1 MKVSKVVKICK
12 DSGSFEVV
20 KDNGEIWLGN
30 GQSFYKLDEVF
41 ELTENMICTLFDISD
56 KKRNETFIKEI
67 ITDEIPEMCVLFKDQ
82 VPGDVMPERGE
93 VEIKYKG
100 ESFIPYKAAGET
112 LLLNAKYFE
121 PFKNSDDIEVWLRR
135 TEVRSGDR
143 VFILKLGMFNVG
155 VVSLRRDNDEILNA
169 VKEIGGG
176 MND

>member
-56 KKRNETFIKEI
+56 KKKNETFIKEI

-82 VPGDVMPERGE
+82 VPGGR
-93 VEIKYKG
+93 Y
-100 ESFIPYKAAGET
+100 AG
-112 LLLNAKYFE
+112 A
-121 PFKNSDDIEVWLRR
+121 RR
-135 TEVRSGDR
+135 S
-143 VFILKLGMFNVG
+143 
-155 VVSLRRDNDEILNA
+155 
-169 VKEIGGG
+169 
-176 MND
+176 